1 MSVKIVEVDVDN
13 EGRRLDNY
21 LISYL
26 KDIPKSKIYKIIRKG
41 EIRVNSSRAKPD
53 RKIKNGDLITNTT
66 KLKYYENINK
76 INKYKT
82 T

>member
-26 KDIPKSKIYKIIRKG
+26 KDIMIIFQR
-41 EIRVNSSRAKPD
+41 IHHV
-53 RKIKNGDLITNTT
+53 
-66 KLKYYENINK
+66 
-76 INKYKT
+76 
-82 T
+82 

>member
-41 EIRVNSSRAKPD
+41 EIRVNSS
-53 RKIKNGDLITNTT
+53 
-66 KLKYYENINK
+66 LKYYENINK

-82 T
+82 TWKFKRKNYIRR